1 LILVRKAAVSVV
13 RAYPPLALA
22 FTVWGLGAVLYLVG
36 FFQRVAPAVLTREL
50 SAEFALTAAA
60 LGNLSAVYFYSYV
73 AIQIPTGVLADHY
86 GPRRVLTAGAA
97 LAAAG
102 TLLFAM
108 AETLPL
114 VLLGRLLIGAS
125 VGVAFVSMM
134 KLSTHWFAPQRF
146 AMIAGLALASGVV
159 GAVSAGAPLR
169 WMSDAFGWRGVML
182 GAGVAS
188 AILAVAIWLVVRDD
202 PGQRGYRSY
211 ITAPKGDRPTHSML
225 GGITRVLRERN
236 VWLIFVVNG
245 GISGP
250 SLTFAGLWGV
260 PFLATH
266 YGVSTA
272 TAALITSLS
281 LLSWAAAG
289 PLLGHLSDRIGER
302 KPFYVSGALLATVGW
317 GTVFLVPNLPLTMLV
332 AVLVA
337 TGIASAVVMIGFAYA
352 KESAPMSLA
361 GTTGG
366 VINMGNMLGGMLMQ
380 PAVGWVLDRSWGG
393 ETLNGARI
401 YSFDAYR
408 AGFLLLLVWLGLA
421 VVLALLTRETHARQR
436 H

>member
-1 LILVRKAAVSVV
+1 VPHRL
-13 RAYPPLALA
+13 YPPLALA
-22 FTVWGLGAVLYLVG
+22 FTVWGLGAVLYLIG

-50 SAEFALTAAA
+50 SAEFSLTAAA

-73 AIQIPTGVLADHY
+73 AMQIPTGVLADHY

-102 TLLFAM
+102 TFLFAT
-108 AETLPL
+108 AESLPL
-114 VLLGRLLIGAS
+114 VLLGRFLIGAS

-134 KLSTHWFAPQRF
+134 KLSTHWFAAERF
-146 AMIAGLALASGVV
+146 AMVAGLALAAGVV

-169 WMSDAFGWRGVML
+169 WLSDAFGWRGVML
-182 GAGVAS
+182 GAGVFTAVL
-188 AILAVAIWLVVRDD
+188 AIAVWLVVRDD
-202 PGQRGYRSY
+202 PGDRGFRSF
-211 ITAPKGDRPTHSML
+211 ITAPRSERPAHSML
-225 GGITRVLRERN
+225 GGVVRVLRERN

-260 PFLATH
+260 PFLVTH

-272 TAALITSLS
+272 TAALITSLT
-281 LLSWAAAG
+281 LLSWAVAG
-289 PLLGHLSDRIGER
+289 PLVGHFSDRIGER
-302 KPFYVSGALLATVGW
+302 KPLYVLGAVLATLGW
-317 GTVFLVPNLPLTMLV
+317 GTVFLVPDLPLAVLV
-332 AVLVA
+332 GVLVA
-337 TGIASAVVMIGFAYA
+337 TGVASAVVMIGFAYA

-380 PAVGWVLDRSWGG
+380 PAVGWVLDRFWSG

-408 AGFLLLLVWLGLA
+408 AGFALLLFWLELA

>member
-1 LILVRKAAVSVV
+1 MPHRL
-13 RAYPPLALA
+13 YPPLALA
-22 FTVWGLGAVLYLVG
+22 FTVWGLGAVLYLIG

-50 SAEFALTAAA
+50 SAEFSLTAAA

-73 AIQIPTGVLADHY
+73 AMQIPTGVLADHY

-102 TLLFAM
+102 TFLFAT
-108 AETLPL
+108 AESLPL
-114 VLLGRLLIGAS
+114 VLLGRFLIGAS

-134 KLSTHWFAPQRF
+134 KLSTHWFAAERF
-146 AMIAGLALASGVV
+146 AMVAGLALAAGVV

-169 WMSDAFGWRGVML
+169 WLSDAFGWRGVML
-182 GAGVAS
+182 GAGVFTAVL
-188 AILAVAIWLVVRDD
+188 AIAVWLVVRDD
-202 PGQRGYRSY
+202 PGDRGFRSF
-211 ITAPKGDRPTHSML
+211 ITAPRSERPAHSML
-225 GGITRVLRERN
+225 GGVVRVLRERN

-260 PFLATH
+260 PFLVTH

-272 TAALITSLS
+272 TAALITSLT
-281 LLSWAAAG
+281 LLSWAVAG
-289 PLLGHLSDRIGER
+289 PLVGHFSDRIGER
-302 KPFYVSGALLATVGW
+302 KPLYVLGAVLATLGW
-317 GTVFLVPNLPLTMLV
+317 GTVFLVPDLPLAVLV
-332 AVLVA
+332 GVLVA
-337 TGIASAVVMIGFAYA
+337 TGVASAVVMIGFAYA

-380 PAVGWVLDRSWGG
+380 PAVGWVLDRFWSG

-408 AGFLLLLVWLGLA
+408 AGFALLLFWLELA

>member
-1 LILVRKAAVSVV
+1 VSQ
-13 RAYPPLALA
+13 RPYPPLGLA

-73 AIQIPTGVLADHY
+73 AMQIPTGVLADHY
-86 GPRRVLTAGAA
+86 GPRRVLAVGAA

-102 TLLFAM
+102 TFMFAT
-108 AETLPL
+108 AESLPL
-114 VLLGRLLIGAS
+114 VLLGRFLIGAS

-134 KLSTHWFAPQRF
+134 KLSTHWFASERF
-146 AMIAGLALASGVV
+146 AMVAGLALAAGVV

-169 WMSDAFGWRGVML
+169 WLSDAFGWRGVML
-182 GAGVAS
+182 GAGVFTAV
-188 AILAVAIWLVVRDD
+188 LAVAMWLVVRDD
-202 PGQRGYRSY
+202 PGDRGFRSF
-211 ITAPKGDRPTHSML
+211 ITAPRGERPAHSML
-225 GGITRVLRERN
+225 GGVARVLRERN

-260 PFLATH
+260 PFLVTH

-272 TAALITSLS
+272 TAALITSLT
-281 LLSWAAAG
+281 LLSWAVAG
-289 PLLGHLSDRIGER
+289 PFVGHVSDRIGQR
-302 KPFYVSGALLATVGW
+302 KPLYVLGALLATLGW
-317 GTVFLVPNLPLTMLV
+317 GTVFLVPNLPLPVLV
-332 AVLVA
+332 GVLVA
-337 TGIASAVVMIGFAYA
+337 TGIAAVVMIGFAYA

-380 PAVGWVLDRSWGG
+380 PAVGWVLDRFWSG

-401 YSFDAYR
+401 YSFEAYR
-408 AGFLLLLVWLGLA
+408 AGFSLLLFWLELA